1 MSDIIDVNFKDEP
14 EIHQAKA
21 PASVKDTNGETW
33 HCCQDWD
40 GDCGQPYPE
49 LNEAGF
55 ISLADQH
62 VMERDENEP
71 YEECING
78 TVVSSKQAPHDVRT
92 MTPDEKTPVE
102 QELDEA
108 YKADCQAI
116 SEKDRLLEKT
126 NELSQII
133 LNRPEGDGKYFAAT
147 VEEVAA
153 LKKLYELLKFE
164 L

>member
-21 PASVKDTNGETW
+21 PEGVKDTNGETW
-33 HCCQDWD
+33 RCGQDWD

-55 ISLADQH
+55 VSLTDQH

-71 YEECING
+71 YEECFNG
-78 TVVSSKQAPHDVRT
+78 TVDCSKQAPQAVT
-92 MTPDEKTPVE
+92 MTPDEKTPIE
-102 QELDEA
+102 QELDDA
-108 YKADCQAI
+108 YKADCRAL

-126 NELSQII
+126 NELYQVIF
-133 LNRPEGDGKYFAAT
+133 NRPEGDGKYFAAT
-147 VEEVAA
+147 EEEVDA
-153 LKKLYELLKFE
+153 LKKLYELLRFE

>member
-14 EIHQAKA
+14 EIHEAKA
-21 PASVKDTNGETW
+21 PAGVKDTNGETE

-49 LNEAGF
+49 LNDAGF

-62 VMERDENEP
+62 VMERDENES
-71 YEECING
+71 Y
-78 TVVSSKQAPHDVRT
+78 
-92 MTPDEKTPVE
+92 EKTPVQ
-102 QELDEA
+102 QELDDA
-108 YKADCQAI
+108 YKADCQAM

-126 NELSQII
+126 NELYQII

-147 VEEVAA
+147 EEEVAA
-153 LKKLYELLKFE
+153 LKKLRELLRFE